1 MGKQFFIAF
10 SVIPGLKFALL
21 CTIFSV
27 TFKGRVSKRFNPS
40 ALRNES
46 FRNPDSRVLNSHLI
60 YRYSKRKG
68 KEQAKQRQ
76 GIPGLYAL
84 VQSVT
89 WFGCASFSLITANHI
104 SCHTQTPLSPTVQ
117 YTEKYTAILAQ
128 TNPVYEQGNF
138 TRLVDDKKCI
148 HGDTLQSFGSNPKPA
163 NYYGK
168 QAQHVTQKRKKN
180 VLKHLF
186 LWSGYN

>member
-10 SVIPGLKFALL
+10 SGIPGLKFALL

-27 TFKGRVSKRFNPS
+27 TFKGRASKRFNPS

-68 KEQAKQRQ
+68 KEQAKQRE

-89 WFGCASFSLITANHI
+89 WFG
-104 SCHTQTPLSPTVQ
+104 
-117 YTEKYTAILAQ
+117 
-128 TNPVYEQGNF
+128 
-138 TRLVDDKKCI
+138 
-148 HGDTLQSFGSNPKPA
+148 
-163 NYYGK
+163 
-168 QAQHVTQKRKKN
+168 
-180 VLKHLF
+180 
-186 LWSGYN
+186 